1 MTSTLGKN
9 QAETMGQ
16 GWGQGL
22 EGSFSS
28 WHSSLF
34 VEMLGVNG
42 PQTKVPLCLH
52 SSNTAQSN
60 SPVLNSRVALHQG

>member
-1 MTSTLGKN
+1 MSNNDLNLGKK

-34 VEMLGVNG
+34 IEMLGVNG
-42 PQTKVPLCLH
+42 PQTKVPHASQL
-52 SSNTAQSN
+52 
-60 SPVLNSRVALHQG
+60 